1 MRPYKSFRVVCLC
14 NCGRIISAPTLE
26 IPAEKCYNT
35 LNEPTE
41 RNTVMPKQ
49 FWKGSALLA
58 PVPAAL
64 VSCGTPDKPNVLTIG
79 WTGIVCTRP
88 PMTYIS
94 VRPERYSHDIIRDS
108 GEFVINLTTSAM
120 VRTVDYCGVK
130 SGRDIDKFAVCGL
143 HTQPAEKVTAPLIE
157 ECPVS
162 LECKVTESKL
172 LGSHTMFLA
181 EIVGIDVD
189 ERYIDSKGKLNLQQC
204 GLAAYAHGEY
214 FALGRKL
221 GDFGYSVR
229 KKKKKH

>member
-1 MRPYKSFRVVCLC
+1 M
-14 NCGRIISAPTLE
+14 A
-26 IPAEKCYNT
+26 
-35 LNEPTE
+35 
-41 RNTVMPKQ
+41 KQ

-64 VSCGTPDKPNVLTIG
+64 VTCGTIESPNVLTIG

-120 VRTVDYCGVK
+120 VKETDFCGVR
-130 SGRDIDKFAVCGL
+130 SGRDVNKFETCAFHAV
-143 HTQPAEKVTAPLIE
+143 PAEKVAAPLID

-162 LECKVTESKL
+162 LECRVVESKL

-181 EIVGIDVD
+181 EIVGVDVD
-189 ERYIDSKGKLNLQQC
+189 DRYIDRKGKLNLQQC

-221 GDFGYSVR
+221 GDFGFSV
-229 KKKKKH
+229 KKKKRRKTR

>member
-1 MRPYKSFRVVCLC
+1 M
-14 NCGRIISAPTLE
+14 A
-26 IPAEKCYNT
+26 
-35 LNEPTE
+35 
-41 RNTVMPKQ
+41 KQ

-64 VSCGTPDKPNVLTIG
+64 VSCGTIEKPNVLTIG

-120 VRTVDYCGVK
+120 CREVDFCGVR
-130 SGRDIDKFAVCGL
+130 SGRDVDKLAHCGF
-143 HTQPAEKVTAPLIE
+143 HAEAAHEVSAPVIS

-162 LECKVTESKL
+162 LECRVTESKL

-221 GDFGYSVR
+221 GDFGFSVR
-229 KKKKKH
+229 KKKKKGSR

>member
-1 MRPYKSFRVVCLC
+1 M
-14 NCGRIISAPTLE
+14 A
-26 IPAEKCYNT
+26 
-35 LNEPTE
+35 
-41 RNTVMPKQ
+41 KQ

-64 VSCGTPDKPNVLTIG
+64 VTCGTMESPNVMTVG
-79 WTGIVCTRP
+79 WTGICCTRP

-94 VRPERYSHDIIRDS
+94 VRPERFSYDIIEKS

-120 VRTVDYCGVK
+120 VKQTDFCGVK
-130 SGRDIDKFAVCGL
+130 SGRDMNKFEACGF
-143 HTQPAEKVTAPLIE
+143 HTVPSRKLSVPLIE

-162 LECKVTESKL
+162 LECRVTEVKP

-181 EIVGIDVD
+181 EIVSVDVD
-189 ERYIDSKGKLNLQQC
+189 EKYIDSKGKLNLQQC
-204 GLAAYAHGEY
+204 GLTAYAHGEY

-229 KKKKKH
+229 KKKKQRKS

>member
-1 MRPYKSFRVVCLC
+1 M
-14 NCGRIISAPTLE
+14 A
-26 IPAEKCYNT
+26 
-35 LNEPTE
+35 
-41 RNTVMPKQ
+41 KQ

-64 VSCGTPDKPNVLTIG
+64 VTCGTVERPNVLTIG

-88 PMTYIS
+88 PMTYVS

-120 VRTVDYCGVK
+120 VRETDLCGVK
-130 SGRDIDKFAVCGL
+130 SGRDTDKFALCGF
-143 HTQPAEKVTAPLIE
+143 HAVPAAKVGAPLIE

-162 LECKVTESKL
+162 LECRVTESRL

-181 EIVGIDVD
+181 EIVGVD
-189 ERYIDSKGKLNLQQC
+189 ADEKYIDSKGKLNLQQC

-221 GDFGYSVR
+221 GDFGFSVR
-229 KKKKKH
+229 KKKKNRK

>member
-1 MRPYKSFRVVCLC
+1 M
-14 NCGRIISAPTLE
+14 A
-26 IPAEKCYNT
+26 
-35 LNEPTE
+35 
-41 RNTVMPKQ
+41 KQ

-58 PVPAAL
+58 PVPATL
-64 VSCGTPDKPNVLTIG
+64 VTCGTMENPNVLTIG
-79 WTGIVCTRP
+79 WTGICCTRP

-94 VRPERYSHDIIRDS
+94 VRPERFSHDIIEKS

-120 VRTVDYCGVK
+120 VKQTDFCGVK
-130 SGRDIDKFAVCGL
+130 SGRDVNKLEACGFHAVPSQKL
-143 HTQPAEKVTAPLIE
+143 SVPLIE

-162 LECKVTESKL
+162 LECRVTETKP

-189 ERYIDSKGKLNLQQC
+189 ERYVDSKGKLNLQQC
-204 GLAAYAHGEY
+204 GLTAYAHGEY

-229 KKKKKH
+229 KRKKHRKT

>member
-1 MRPYKSFRVVCLC
+1 M
-14 NCGRIISAPTLE
+14 A
-26 IPAEKCYNT
+26 
-35 LNEPTE
+35 
-41 RNTVMPKQ
+41 KQ

-64 VSCGTPDKPNVLTIG
+64 VTCGNMEKCNVLTIG

-94 VRPERYSHDIIRDS
+94 VRPERYSHDIIKDS

-120 VRTVDYCGVK
+120 VCETDFCGVK
-130 SGRDIDKFAVCGL
+130 SGRDMDKLEKCGF
-143 HTQPAEKVTAPLIE
+143 HTEPAANVSVPIIT

-162 LECKVTESKL
+162 LECRVSEVKP

-181 EIVGIDVD
+181 EIVGVDVD

-221 GDFGYSVR
+221 GDFGFSVR
-229 KKKKKH
+229 KKKKHRPADKGVR

>member
-1 MRPYKSFRVVCLC
+1 M
-14 NCGRIISAPTLE
+14 T
-26 IPAEKCYNT
+26 
-35 LNEPTE
+35 
-41 RNTVMPKQ
+41 KQ
-49 FWKGSALLA
+49 FWKGSAILA

-64 VSCGTPDKPNVLTIG
+64 VTCGTIEKPNVLTVG

-94 VRPERYSHDIIRDS
+94 VRPERFSHDIIMNS

-120 VRTVDYCGVK
+120 VKQVDFCGVK
-130 SGRDIDKFAVCGL
+130 SGKDTDKITACGF
-143 HTQPAEKVTAPLIE
+143 HTIPANKVSVPLID

-162 LECKVTESKL
+162 LECKVTENKL

-181 EIVGIDVD
+181 EIIGVDVD
-189 ERYIDSKGKLNLQQC
+189 EKYIDSKGKLNLQQC

-221 GDFGYSVR
+221 GDFGFSVR
-229 KKKKKH
+229 KKKKNKQNKNNGKNG

>member
-1 MRPYKSFRVVCLC
+1 M
-14 NCGRIISAPTLE
+14 A
-26 IPAEKCYNT
+26 
-35 LNEPTE
+35 
-41 RNTVMPKQ
+41 KQ

-64 VSCGTPDKPNVLTIG
+64 VTCGTIEKPNVLTIG
-79 WTGIVCTRP
+79 WTGICCTRP

-94 VRPERYSHDIIRDS
+94 VRPERFSHDIIEKS

-120 VRTVDYCGVK
+120 VKQTDFCGVK
-130 SGRDIDKFAVCGL
+130 SGRDVNKFEACNF
-143 HTQPAEKVTAPLIE
+143 HTVPSQKLNVPLIE

-162 LECKVTESKL
+162 LECCVTESKP

-181 EIVGIDVD
+181 EIVGVDVD
-189 ERYIDSKGKLNLQQC
+189 EKYIDSKGKLNLQQC

-229 KKKKKH
+229 KKKKYRKS